1 MMGHNTLKTARLIA
15 QKRRTAKVRKGKMDL
30 FTFTYENK
38 IDRKG
43 RVSVPAQYRSIF
55 VRHNES
61 PVFAQS
67 LTGRYL
73 EGMRPER
80 LEQMSEA
87 MDRMDTLSDE
97 FATLTMM
104 ISNTT
109 ALQPDGEGRIIL
121 PEQFLSYANLTDAV
135 LFAGIG
141 RSFQMWNP
149 QDYAKHKQKHL
160 NKIEK
165 GEIPPLLLN
174 PSKPAG
180 GTR

>member
-1 MMGHNTLKTARLIA
+1 
-15 QKRRTAKVRKGKMDL
+15 
-30 FTFTYENK
+30 
-38 IDRKG
+38 
-43 RVSVPAQYRSIF
+43 
-55 VRHNES
+55 
-61 PVFAQS
+61 
-67 LTGRYL
+67 
-73 EGMRPER
+73 MRPER

-149 QDYAKHKQKHL
+149 QDYTKHKQKHL

-180 GTR
+180 DKR